1 MALRSLIDDQISF
14 EKDFKSLKKI
24 FHSIQIRNVHLSL
37 EQVADIFPINRKAK
51 NKSKNTS
58 FTPKKSNWIDP
69 LLTCVIILSKV
80 VDL

>member
-37 EQVADIFPINRKAK
+37 EQVTVIFPINRKAK

-58 FTPKKSNWIDP
+58 FTKKKSN
-69 LLTCVIILSKV
+69 
-80 VDL
+80 